1 MLKIQVRAF
10 NFFRFNLVV
19 PIPRAIRS
27 QTIKMVIKIINSA
40 LMLFAAY
47 MGIKHGWAGVSSKPE
62 VLEMFTKWNIGKY
75 GTMAISSLTLLG
87 VVLML
92 IPKTFL
98 WGNFLTAAIIL
109 LIICFHLQD
118 RDFKGV
124 LIEIPFLLLSLLI
137 IYLKHPLAKTS

>member
-1 MLKIQVRAF
+1 MA
-10 NFFRFNLVV
+10 
-19 PIPRAIRS
+19 
-27 QTIKMVIKIINSA
+27 IKIINSA

-47 MGIKHGWAGVSSKPE
+47 MGIKHGWAGVSGKPE
-62 VLEMFTKWNIGKY
+62 VLEMFTKWNIGKF
-75 GTMAISSLTLLG
+75 GMVLISSFTMLS

-124 LIEIPFLLLSLLI
+124 LIEIPFLFLSLLI
-137 IYLKHPLAKTS
+137 IYLKHPLAKNS